1 MDYNRVINARCLG
14 QQPYD
19 DVYQC
24 MQRFTARRS
33 KTTTDELW
41 LLQHPPVYTLGR
53 NGKLEHLRS
62 PGQIPVQQVDRGGQV
77 TYHGPGQV
85 VMYALLDLTRRGKG
99 VRQLVNAL
107 ENAVIRLLHEYD
119 ILAEARHDAPG
130 VYVQGRKLA
139 ALGLR
144 VRHGCS
150 YHGLSLNVAMDLEP
164 FSRINPCG
172 YADMAVTQLQDLG
185 IDMPVA
191 KVAKTIATLFAQQ
204 FGYDELMWEDDTVEH
219 LRAAGGQ
226 A

>member
-1 MDYNRVINARCLG
+1 MDYNRIINARCLG
-14 QQPYD
+14 YQPYD

-24 MQRFTARRS
+24 MQRFTERRDKS
-33 KTTTDELW
+33 TIDELW
-41 LLQHPPVYTLGR
+41 LVEHPPVYTLGR

-62 PGQIPVQQVDRGGQV
+62 PGQIPVQHVDRGGQV

-99 VRQLVNAL
+99 VRQLVHAL

-130 VYVQGRKLA
+130 VYVQDRKIA

-164 FSRINPCG
+164 FGRINPCG
-172 YADMAVTQLQDLG
+172 YADMAVTQLRDLG
-185 IDMPVA
+185 IEMPVA
-191 KVAKTIATLFAQQ
+191 KAAKTIATLFAQQ